1 MSEDQELRAALVAT
15 GFVVSIGAFVLMLM
29 AASDQRCGYAA
40 LFGLYWLVAAA
51 LTGDALRD
59 LQDHNKGGPS

>member
-1 MSEDQELRAALVAT
+1 MSENRELRAALVAT

-29 AASDQRCGYAA
+29 AASDRRYGYAA
-40 LFGLYWLVAAA
+40 LFGLYWLMAGA

-59 LQDHNKGGPS
+59 L